1 MDAMTINPKLLG
13 RNQENLE
20 LPSPGMIFS
29 QDTDDTQD
37 VAKYN
42 WLRRRSDAEMMEI
55 RREEV
60 RRSITVCYLEI
71 LWSGLV
77 CPDDKLHLITT
88 EICPIIYTIASITTD
103 TNIILQHICN
113 SLLSNRAI
121 LGKYHNTTLQQLFL
135 RKYNSFFSCHGNNLG

>member
-1 MDAMTINPKLLG
+1 MTINPELLG
-13 RNQENLE
+13 INQEILK
-20 LPSPGMIFS
+20 LPSPGGYFPKTLIIS
-29 QDTDDTQD
+29 PQD

-42 WLRRRSDAEMMEI
+42 WLRRRSDAEISREGG
-55 RREEV
+55 RRY
-60 RRSITVCYLEI
+60 ITVCYLEMF
-71 LWSGLV
+71 WSSLV

-121 LGKYHNTTLQQLFL
+121 LGKYHNTILQQLFL